1 VQIERGNGALGL
13 GRFHPFD
20 DHFGGSLG
28 QRRENAAAVKPAHTV
43 FEDRVPVKITGLE
56 LRSGLVA
63 AIVKDDRG
71 AHAVA
76 SIAVNSRDVRT
87 IHTVMRESLEEAFY
101 SHRAHTFGYQLTDGV
116 VDHRRGDA
124 GFKTKTV
131 GEIGCDIKFTA
142 AHVNVALMSFAK
154 RDYTRIETMN
164 QGSQRNKIERSVRG
178 NVQTVVHIF
187 AARSRCLEFA
197 GSAGIPACITRAKY
211 PQVSKV
217 VLAESEAGRDAC
229 APRLNLKQ
237 AGMP

>member
-1 VQIERGNGALGL
+1 
-13 GRFHPFD
+13 
-20 DHFGGSLG
+20 
-28 QRRENAAAVKPAHTV
+28 
-43 FEDRVPVKITGLE
+43 
-56 LRSGLVA
+56 
-63 AIVKDDRG
+63 
-71 AHAVA
+71 
-76 SIAVNSRDVRT
+76 
-87 IHTVMRESLEEAFY
+87 VMRESLEEAFY
-101 SHRAHTFGYQLTDGV
+101 SHRAHTFGYQLTGGV

-131 GEIGCDIKFTA
+131 GENGCDIKFTA

-237 AGMP
+237 AGMPALPDLNACNSHTAEGGEAAINRDDYAGYKRRCRRQQPHHRAEEIFRLSKSIHRSVTNDAFAARCQLTGLRISK